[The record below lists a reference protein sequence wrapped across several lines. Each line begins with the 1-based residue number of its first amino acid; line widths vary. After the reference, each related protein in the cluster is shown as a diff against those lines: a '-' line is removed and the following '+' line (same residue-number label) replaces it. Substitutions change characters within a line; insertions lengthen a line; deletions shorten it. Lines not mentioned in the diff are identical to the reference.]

1 MSPQPLRLASS
12 GILVIAT
19 ALGTATLEAI
29 APLNSP
35 HIPLSPRGALAQ
47 NIDEQTN
54 IRVYQNASPAVVSIE
69 ARESSGSGSII
80 TSDGLVLTNA
90 HVVQGSR
97 TVTVIL
103 ADGRR
108 LPADVVAFGEG
119 GLDLAAVKI
128 RDRSN
133 LPTLPLARDSVQVGQ
148 RAFAI
153 GNPFGQ
159 FQGTFTTGIVS
170 RLDQE
175 RGLIQTD
182 AAINPGNS
190 GGPLLNSQ
198 GELIGVNTAIFT
210 GGPRGG
216 NIGIGFAIA
225 IDKIQPFL
233 TAVREGRAPRTAQ
246 RRGPVPGS
254 QSPKSLALDG
264 SAITGRLGQGS
275 SVLPV
280 DNSFFDLYI
289 FEGRAGQRVQIEMSS
304 RELDAYLILLDPN
317 GRDLAQDDDGGGG
330 TNARIAIALP
340 TDGTYLLMA
349 NSYQAGQAGTY
360 TLRATATGGSNAVS
374 REGVILRQEGVLGP
388 GASVLPTD
396 GSLYRAYTFEGRAGQ
411 SVTIDL
417 ASPDFDTYLALLD
430 PDGRAI
436 GENDDINPANRNSRL
451 TVTLPRTGVY
461 RAIVNAY
468 NRRGRGRYL
477 LTIR

>member
-1 MSPQPLRLASS
+1 MSPQPLRFASS

-35 HIPLSPRGALAQ
+35 HIPLSPPSALAQ

-90 HVVQGSR
+90 HVVAGSR

-108 LPADVVAFGEG
+108 LRADVVAFGEG

-133 LPTLPLARDSVQVGQ
+133 LPTLPIARSPVQVGQ

-216 NIGIGFAIA
+216 NIGIGFAIS
-225 IDKIQPFL
+225 IDKIRPFL

-246 RRGPVPGS
+246 RRGPIPGS

-264 SAITGRLGQGS
+264 SVITGRLGQGS

-280 DNSFFDLYI
+280 DNSFFDLYT

-304 RELDAYLILLDPN
+304 RDLDAYLILLDPN

-330 TNARIAIALP
+330 TNSRIAIALP
-340 TDGTYLLMA
+340 TDGTYFLMA

-360 TLRATATGGSNAVS
+360 TLRATVTGGSNAAG

-417 ASPDFDTYLALLD
+417 ASPDFDTYLALLG

-451 TVTLPRTGVY
+451 TITLPRTGVY

>member
-1 MSPQPLRLASS
+1 
-12 GILVIAT
+12 
-19 ALGTATLEAI
+19 
-29 APLNSP
+29 
-35 HIPLSPRGALAQ
+35 
-47 NIDEQTN
+47 
-54 IRVYQNASPAVVSIE
+54 
-69 ARESSGSGSII
+69 
-80 TSDGLVLTNA
+80 
-90 HVVQGSR
+90 
-97 TVTVIL
+97 
-103 ADGRR
+103 
-108 LPADVVAFGEG
+108 
-119 GLDLAAVKI
+119 
-128 RDRSN
+128 
-133 LPTLPLARDSVQVGQ
+133 
-148 RAFAI
+148 
-153 GNPFGQ
+153 
-159 FQGTFTTGIVS
+159 
-170 RLDQE
+170 
-175 RGLIQTD
+175 
-182 AAINPGNS
+182 
-190 GGPLLNSQ
+190 
-198 GELIGVNTAIFT
+198 
-210 GGPRGG
+210 
-216 NIGIGFAIA
+216 
-225 IDKIQPFL
+225 
-233 TAVREGRAPRTAQ
+233 
-246 RRGPVPGS
+246 
-254 QSPKSLALDG
+254 
-264 SAITGRLGQGS
+264 
-275 SVLPV
+275 
-280 DNSFFDLYI
+280 
-289 FEGRAGQRVQIEMSS
+289 MSS

-340 TDGTYLLMA
+340 TDGTYFLMA

>member
-1 MSPQPLRLASS
+1 MSPQPLRFASS

-35 HIPLSPRGALAQ
+35 HIPLSPRSALAQ

-90 HVVQGSR
+90 HVVAGSR

-128 RDRSN
+128 RSQNN
-133 LPTLPLARDSVQVGQ
+133 LPTLTLARDPVQVGQ

-210 GGPRGG
+210 GSPRGG
-216 NIGIGFAIA
+216 NIGIGFAIS
-225 IDKIQPFL
+225 IDKIRPFL

-264 SAITGRLGQGS
+264 SVITGRLGQSS

-280 DNSFFDLYI
+280 DNSFFDLYT

-340 TDGTYLLMA
+340 TDGTYFLMA